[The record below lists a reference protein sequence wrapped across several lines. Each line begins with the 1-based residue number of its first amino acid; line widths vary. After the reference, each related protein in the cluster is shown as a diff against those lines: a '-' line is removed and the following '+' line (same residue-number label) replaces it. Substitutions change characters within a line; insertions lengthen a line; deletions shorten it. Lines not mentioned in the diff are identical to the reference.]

1 MMAKEFDISFLCPVR
16 DWRACKVLAA
26 IGGWRRSA
34 SASEAARFRENFFS
48 GDGFVEFVEMR
59 QFVEATY
66 IGDTTLVADDND
78 FRSALDR

>member
-34 SASEAARFRENFFS
+34 SASEAARLRENFS
-48 GDGFVEFVEMR
+48 QVTGLWSSSR
-59 QFVEATY
+59 
-66 IGDTTLVADDND
+66 
-78 FRSALDR
+78 